1 MPRFLSFLLFLF
13 QLPAAAEVVVD
24 VDGFGEG
31 LGGWKA
37 RKGQA
42 AEYQISDAAYRTY
55 RPEISPSPDGG
66 IYVSVRI
73 DHRRGF
79 FASDD
84 HASLEL
90 SFSADGTL
98 VSAQSSLALQGRTIT
113 SELIKGGSSAAT
125 NVAAPSIDR
134 AVKVGSD
141 LVADLSAKILREKII
156 EPGRVSFPAAIR
168 HNYNLLYLAVKPK
181 AAAANPATAATVPAS
196 APAPSAVQP
205 PAGAPPAPAATGPSA
220 PLPAPAPAAP
230 STGASLP
237 VPTPPSPPT
246 NGPTPPVPTPT
257 GPAPANGP
265 VPTPA
270 PGATPGPNLP
280 VPPATPAP
288 APADVGPPPPG
299 SPAPAPVPT
308 GADTSNSAPAV
319 AGAKPIPLPEIKPY
333 DPGRAA
339 VTPLPPPKQKS
350 PLLEHGDE
358 VLKMARKYVLDDK
371 P

>member
-1 MPRFLSFLLFLF
+1 MLRFLSFLLLL
-13 QLPAAAEVVVD
+13 LPAAAEVVVD
-24 VDGFGEG
+24 VNGFGEG

-90 SFSADGTL
+90 SFAGDGTL

-125 NVAAPSIDR
+125 NVAAPGIDR

-181 AAAANPATAATVPAS
+181 AAPAPASTTPAS
-196 APAPSAVQP
+196 APP
-205 PAGAPPAPAATGPSA
+205 PATAPAPAEAPSTPVAAGPAA
-220 PLPAPAPAAP
+220 PVTAPAAP
-230 STGASLP
+230 SPGPSLP
-237 VPTPPSPPT
+237 ATGTPAPPATGPALPAPVPSVPAAGPSLPTPPAPGPSLPTSPT
-246 NGPTPPVPTPT
+246 T
-257 GPAPANGP
+257 
-265 VPTPA
+265 PTPA
-270 PGATPGPNLP
+270 P
-280 VPPATPAP
+280 PA
-288 APADVGPPPPG
+288 VGPPLPPG
-299 SPAPAPVPT
+299 SATAAT
-308 GADTSNSAPAV
+308 SAPTV

-339 VTPLPPPKQKS
+339 VTPLPPPKEKS
-350 PLLEHGDE
+350 LLMEHGDE
-358 VLKMARKYVLDDK
+358 VLKMARKYVLEDK
-371 P
+371 L

>member
-1 MPRFLSFLLFLF
+1 MPRFLPFLLLLF
-13 QLPAAAEVVVD
+13 QFPAAAEVVVD

-55 RPEISPSPDGG
+55 RPEVSPSPDGG

-90 SFSADGTL
+90 SFAADGTL

-181 AAAANPATAATVPAS
+181 AAPADAPPLPATAAAT
-196 APAPSAVQP
+196 APQP
-205 PAGAPPAPAATGPSA
+205 PANPAMAPAAPALPPSVPTAATPSA
-220 PLPAPAPAAP
+220 NPGQPAPAAP
-230 STGASLP
+230 PPPAS
-237 VPTPPSPPT
+237 
-246 NGPTPPVPTPT
+246 
-257 GPAPANGP
+257 GP
-265 VPTPA
+265 VPTAPA
-270 PGATPGPNLP
+270 KGPVPTATPGATPGPSLP
-280 VPPATPAP
+280 VPPTAP
-288 APADVGPPPPG
+288 APTAPAPSDVGQPPPPG
-299 SPAPAPVPT
+299 SPVPT
-308 GADTSNSAPAV
+308 GAATAEARPSV
-319 AGAKPIPLPEIKPY
+319 AAAKPIPLPEIKPY
-333 DPGRAA
+333 YPGRAA
-339 VTPLPPPKQKS
+339 ITPLPPPKPNS
-350 PLLEHGDE
+350 MLLEHGDE
-358 VLKMARKYVLDDK
+358 VLKMARKYVLEDK

>member
-1 MPRFLSFLLFLF
+1 MPRFLPFLLLLF
-13 QLPAAAEVVVD
+13 QLPAVAEVVVD

-79 FASDD
+79 LASDD

-90 SFSADGTL
+90 SFAADGTL

-181 AAAANPATAATVPAS
+181 AASANPATAAT
-196 APAPSAVQP
+196 
-205 PAGAPPAPAATGPSA
+205 APAAAPATAQPPVVAPTPPVAAGSSA

-230 STGASLP
+230 NAGPSLP
-237 VPTPPSPPT
+237 VPTSPASTAAVPT
-246 NGPTPPVPTPT
+246 PVPTPT
-257 GPAPANGP
+257 APATGPTPPAPTPTTPAAA
-265 VPTPA
+265 PTPA
-270 PGATPGPNLP
+270 PPAVGP
-280 VPPATPAP
+280 
-288 APADVGPPPPG
+288 PPPPG
-299 SPAPAPVPT
+299 SPLPAPAPT
-308 GADTSNSAPAV
+308 GAGTSNSAPAV

-339 VTPLPPPKQKS
+339 ITPLPPPKQKS

-371 P
+371 L

>member
-1 MPRFLSFLLFLF
+1 MHRHLLPL
-13 QLPAAAEVVVD
+13 LLLICPPALAEVVVD
-24 VDGFGEG
+24 VDALGAG

-42 AEYQISDAAYRTY
+42 AEYQISDASYRTY

-79 FASDD
+79 LASDD

-90 SFSADGTL
+90 SFAADGTL

-168 HNYNLLYLAVKPK
+168 HNYNLIYLAVKPK
-181 AAAANPATAATVPAS
+181 PAPAIPAATPPTSS
-196 APAPSAVQP
+196 APASPDPAPPPS
-205 PAGAPPAPAATGPSA
+205 PAPAATSPAQPAA
-220 PLPAPAPAAP
+220 PTAPTAPAP
-230 STGASLP
+230 S
-237 VPTPPSPPT
+237 TPPAPPPAEPDPGPAGTSPQATGTSPAT
-246 NGPTPPVPTPT
+246 VPAAPT
-257 GPAPANGP
+257 GP
-265 VPTPA
+265 
-270 PGATPGPNLP
+270 
-280 VPPATPAP
+280 
-288 APADVGPPPPG
+288 
-299 SPAPAPVPT
+299 
-308 GADTSNSAPAV
+308 
-319 AGAKPIPLPEIKPY
+319 KPIPLPEVKPY

-339 VTPLPPPKQKS
+339 ATPLPPPKEKS
-350 PLLEHGDE
+350 LLMQHGNE
-358 VLKMARKYVLDDK
+358 VLKLARQHLQDDK
-371 P
+371 R

>member
-1 MPRFLSFLLFLF
+1 MPRFLPFLLLML

-24 VDGFGEG
+24 VDGFGKG

-55 RPEISPSPDGG
+55 RPEVSPSPDGG

-90 SFSADGTL
+90 SFAADGTL

-125 NVAAPSIDR
+125 NVAAPGIDH

-181 AAAANPATAATVPAS
+181 ATPASQSPTPSTAASPT
-196 APAPSAVQP
+196 
-205 PAGAPPAPAATGPSA
+205 APAAAGSTA
-220 PLPAPAPAAP
+220 PVPAPAPAAASAGP
-230 STGASLP
+230 SLP
-237 VPTPPSPPT
+237 VPPPPSPPPPSPPAAGPT
-246 NGPTPPVPTPT
+246 QPAPTPTPPAT
-257 GPAPANGP
+257 GPSQPA
-265 VPTPA
+265 PTPA
-270 PGATPGPNLP
+270 P
-280 VPPATPAP
+280 TPAP
-288 APADVGPPPPG
+288 PAVGPPPPPG
-299 SPAPAPVPT
+299 SPAA
-308 GADTSNSAPAV
+308 AAPATSTAASPPTL
-319 AGAKPIPLPEIKPY
+319 AGPKPIPLPEIKPY

-339 VTPLPPPKQKS
+339 ATPLPPPKEKS
-350 PLLEHGDE
+350 LLLEHGDE
-358 VLKMARKYVLDDK
+358 VLKMARKYVLEDK

>member
-1 MPRFLSFLLFLF
+1 MPRFLPFLLLLF
-13 QLPAAAEVVVD
+13 QFPAAAEVVVD
-24 VDGFGEG
+24 VDSFGEG

-42 AEYQISDAAYRTY
+42 AEYQISDASYRTY

-90 SFSADGTL
+90 SFSGDGTL

-181 AAAANPATAATVPAS
+181 AMPAGQPTASTVATSAPSQPAAVPPVPPPATAPN
-196 APAPSAVQP
+196 AP
-205 PAGAPPAPAATGPSA
+205 PPAPIPASSSTGPTL
-220 PLPAPAPAAP
+220 PMPAPPNPPAP
-230 STGASLP
+230 
-237 VPTPPSPPT
+237 
-246 NGPTPPVPTPT
+246 GPTPP
-257 GPAPANGP
+257 A
-265 VPTPA
+265 PTPA
-270 PGATPGPNLP
+270 PPTASPNLPTPAAPTTNPSLP
-280 VPPATPAP
+280 VPPAPTAPAPSPSSPPSSSPVPQPTGAP
-288 APADVGPPPPG
+288 APA
-299 SPAPAPVPT
+299 
-308 GADTSNSAPAV
+308 SAPTVTAP
-319 AGAKPIPLPEIKPY
+319 KPVPLPEIKPY

-339 VTPLPPPKQKS
+339 VTPLPPPKEKS
-350 PLLEHGDE
+350 LLLEHGDE
-358 VLKMARKYVLDDK
+358 LLKMARKYVLEDSL
-371 P
+371 

>member
-1 MPRFLSFLLFLF
+1 MPRLLPFLLLLF

-55 RPEISPSPDGG
+55 RPEVSPSPDGG

-90 SFSADGTL
+90 SFAADGTL

-181 AAAANPATAATVPAS
+181 AAS
-196 APAPSAVQP
+196 AQQP
-205 PAGAPPAPAATGPSA
+205 GAPAATAAA
-220 PLPAPAPAAP
+220 PVLAPAPAAP
-230 STGASLP
+230 NA
-237 VPTPPSPPT
+237 
-246 NGPTPPVPTPT
+246 GPTPVPTPT
-257 GPAPANGP
+257 AHATGPTLTAPAPTVPAAGP
-265 VPTPA
+265 SLAPPTPA
-270 PGATPGPNLP
+270 P
-280 VPPATPAP
+280 PATGPSQPAPTSIPAP
-288 APADVGPPPPG
+288 APPAVGPPPPPG
-299 SPAPAPVPT
+299 SPAAPTT
-308 GADTSNSAPAV
+308 GASTSAAAGAPAV
-319 AGAKPIPLPEIKPY
+319 AGPKPIPLPEIKPY

-339 VTPLPPPKQKS
+339 ITPLPPPKQKS

-358 VLKMARKYVLDDK
+358 VLKMARKYVLGDK
-371 P
+371 L

>member
-1 MPRFLSFLLFLF
+1 MPRFLPFLLLLF

-55 RPEISPSPDGG
+55 RPEVSPSPDGG

-90 SFSADGTL
+90 SFAADGTL

-181 AAAANPATAATVPAS
+181 AAPANPATAATAPSS
-196 APAPSAVQP
+196 APTPTTSQP
-205 PAGAPPAPAATGPSA
+205 PVVAPTPPVAAGSTAPV
-220 PLPAPAPAAP
+220 PAPAPAAANAGP
-230 STGASLP
+230 SLP
-237 VPTPPSPPT
+237 VPTSPASTAAVPT
-246 NGPTPPVPTPT
+246 PVPTPT
-257 GPAPANGP
+257 SPATGPTLPAPPPTAPAAGP
-265 VPTPA
+265 TQPA
-270 PGATPGPNLP
+270 PM
-280 VPPATPAP
+280 PAP
-288 APADVGPPPPG
+288 TPPPPG
-299 SPAPAPVPT
+299 SPLPAPAPT

-339 VTPLPPPKQKS
+339 ITPLPPPKQKS
-350 PLLEHGDE
+350 PLLEHGDDL
-358 VLKMARKYVLDDK
+358 LKMARKYVLDDK
-371 P
+371 L

>member
-1 MPRFLSFLLFLF
+1 MSRFLTFLLLML

-24 VDGFGEG
+24 VEAFGQG
-31 LGGWKA
+31 LGGWTA

-42 AEYQISDAAYRTY
+42 AEYQISDASYRTY
-55 RPEISPSPDGG
+55 RPEVSPSPDGG

-90 SFSADGTL
+90 SFAADGTL

-168 HNYNLLYLAVKPK
+168 HNYNLLYLAVKPRAEPV
-181 AAAANPATAATVPAS
+181 AAAKTAAAPT
-196 APAPSAVQP
+196 APAPATPQETP
-205 PAGAPPAPAATGPSA
+205 QAPVPTPGLQAPTAPNAAMPGTA
-220 PLPAPAPAAP
+220 PMLPAPA
-230 STGASLP
+230 TT
-237 VPTPPSPPT
+237 TPPAS
-246 NGPTPPVPTPT
+246 GQA
-257 GPAPANGP
+257 APANRP
-265 VPTPA
+265 PPLPPT
-270 PGATPGPNLP
+270 GATPGPSLP
-280 VPPATPAP
+280 MPTQANADATRASSRPAEVAAP
-288 APADVGPPPPG
+288 
-299 SPAPAPVPT
+299 
-308 GADTSNSAPAV
+308 
-319 AGAKPIPLPEIKPY
+319 KPIPLPEIKPY

-339 VTPLPPPKQKS
+339 ITPLPPPKEKS
-350 PLLEHGDE
+350 LLLEHGDDL
-358 VLKMARKYVLDDK
+358 LKMARRYVLE
-371 P
+371 

>member
-1 MPRFLSFLLFLF
+1 MPRFLPFLFLLF
-13 QLPAAAEVVVD
+13 QLPATAEVAVD
-24 VDGFGEG
+24 IDGFGEG

-55 RPEISPSPDGG
+55 RPEVSPSPDGG

-90 SFSADGTL
+90 SFAADGTL

-181 AAAANPATAATVPAS
+181 AAPADPAS
-196 APAPSAVQP
+196 GTTPPASPAAAAQP
-205 PAGAPPAPAATGPSA
+205 PANPTS
-220 PLPAPAPAAP
+220 APAAP
-230 STGASLP
+230 TAPPPAP
-237 VPTPPSPPT
+237 VPATPGA
-246 NGPTPPVPTPT
+246 GPTPPVPVPPTAPATPT
-257 GPAPANGP
+257 AAPALPSAAPAP
-265 VPTPA
+265 
-270 PGATPGPNLP
+270 TPGPSLP
-280 VPPATPAP
+280 VTPPAPPP
-288 APADVGPPPPG
+288 APADVGPPPPPG
-299 SPAPAPVPT
+299 NPAPVTPPT
-308 GADTSNSAPAV
+308 SATPTAAAAV
-319 AGAKPIPLPEIKPY
+319 ATGSKPIPLPEIKPY

-339 VTPLPPPKQKS
+339 ITPLPPPKEKS
-350 PLLEHGDE
+350 LLLKHGDD

-371 P
+371 L

>member
-1 MPRFLSFLLFLF
+1 MHRLL
-13 QLPAAAEVVVD
+13 LPLLLMICPPALAEVVVD
-24 VDGFGEG
+24 VDALGEG

-42 AEYQISDAAYRTY
+42 AEYQISDASYRTY

-79 FASDD
+79 LASDD

-90 SFSADGTL
+90 SFAADGTL

-168 HNYNLLYLAVKPK
+168 HNYNLIYLAVKPK
-181 AAAANPATAATVPAS
+181 PVPATPAVTSPVSPSHAPQEPAS
-196 APAPSAVQP
+196 SPSPPAPPASPSTPAPSAQP
-205 PAGAPPAPAATGPSA
+205 APSPAPPAPAA
-220 PLPAPAPAAP
+220 
-230 STGASLP
+230 
-237 VPTPPSPPT
+237 PPSPA
-246 NGPTPPVPTPT
+246 PT
-257 GPAPANGP
+257 GP
-265 VPTPA
+265 PA
-270 PGATPGPNLP
+270 PPAGTP
-280 VPPATPAP
+280 
-288 APADVGPPPPG
+288 PPPPG
-299 SPAPAPVPT
+299 STPPAAPAGPAAAT
-308 GADTSNSAPAV
+308 GP
-319 AGAKPIPLPEIKPY
+319 KPIPLPEVKPY

-339 VTPLPPPKQKS
+339 VTPLPPPKEKS
-350 PLLEHGDE
+350 LLMQHGDE
-358 VLKMARKYVLDDK
+358 VLKLARQHLQGDK
-371 P
+371 R

>member
-1 MPRFLSFLLFLF
+1 MPRFLPFLLLLL

-24 VDGFGEG
+24 VDGFGKG

-55 RPEISPSPDGG
+55 RPEVSPSPDGG

-90 SFSADGTL
+90 SFAADGTL

-125 NVAAPSIDR
+125 NVAAPGIDH

-181 AAAANPATAATVPAS
+181 AAPANATAAETANAQPPVASSTAPAAAGPNAPVPAPAS
-196 APAPSAVQP
+196 AAASA
-205 PAGAPPAPAATGPSA
+205 GP
-220 PLPAPAPAAP
+220 
-230 STGASLP
+230 SLP
-237 VPTPPSPPT
+237 VPPPPSPPAS
-246 NGPTPPVPTPT
+246 GPTPPAPTPT
-257 GPAPANGP
+257 APAGPSLPAPPPAPTPAPPAVPPPPGSP

-270 PGATPGPNLP
+270 PR
-280 VPPATPAP
+280 
-288 APADVGPPPPG
+288 
-299 SPAPAPVPT
+299 
-308 GADTSNSAPAV
+308 GADTSASAATTTGP
-319 AGAKPIPLPEIKPY
+319 KPIPLPEIKPY

-339 VTPLPPPKQKS
+339 ATPLPPPKEKS
-350 PLLEHGDE
+350 LLLEHGDE
-358 VLKMARKYVLDDK
+358 VLKMARKYVLEDK